1 MLGDLVSRRTSGC
14 SASAVSIGT
23 QRERREAVGSATA
36 AAAAVAAAGG
46 RFLSHGGTHF
56 TSDSWRTW
64 AVKQMPG
71 AAAAPRGKS
80 VFLVMCIPWTDVP

>member
-14 SASAVSIGT
+14 SVTAVSIGT
-23 QRERREAVGSATA
+23 QLERREAVGSATA
-36 AAAAVAAAGG
+36 AVAAVAAAGG

-71 AAAAPRGKS
+71 AAAPLGGNQS
-80 VFLVMCIPWTDVP
+80 F